1 MPTAYAVMDGA
12 GNPLTA
18 IVFAL
23 MGLLVIYKHRTNI
36 GRLRRGQE
44 PRLWGK

>member
-1 MPTAYAVMDGA
+1 MDGA